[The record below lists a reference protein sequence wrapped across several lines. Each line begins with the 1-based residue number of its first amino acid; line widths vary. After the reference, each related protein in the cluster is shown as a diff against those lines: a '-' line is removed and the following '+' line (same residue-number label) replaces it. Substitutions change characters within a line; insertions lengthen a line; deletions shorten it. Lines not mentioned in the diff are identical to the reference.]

1 MSDSM
6 REEQMKP
13 ACREK
18 KVKAQKPLD
27 CTLDCEL
34 YDSKG
39 RTGLTGDPQ
48 PRTRGKKDDAI
59 LRASEDRKLN
69 ARGQSA
75 EDVEADQILGE
86 FFSALEAGDLSENLM
101 GLSGSLGRRSWE
113 ERPGNK
119 TDAFNELLEDME
131 SIERAVT
138 EETRESHSTA
148 AEAVATVRLREADWA
163 WSDIRHP
170 RRIPTLGRKIGD
182 VRAQEEDF
190 KRRHQDIRSLLCA
203 SGNQLKR
210 AVVRVFRI
218 RRNL

>member
-1 MSDSM
+1 M

-18 KVKAQKPLD
+18 KVKAQEPLD
-27 CTLDCEL
+27 CTLDCER

-39 RTGLTGDPQ
+39 KTGLTGKPQ
-48 PRTRGKKDDAI
+48 PRTRGKKDDAV

-113 ERPGNK
+113 ERAGIK

-131 SIERAVT
+131 SIDRAVT

-170 RRIPTLGRKIGD
+170 RRILTLGRKIGD
-182 VRAQEEDF
+182 VRAQNEDP
-190 KRRHQDIRSLLCA
+190 KRRHQDIRNLLCA

-218 RRNL
+218 HRNL

>member
-1 MSDSM
+1 M
-6 REEQMKP
+6 REESMKP

-27 CTLDCEL
+27 CTLDCER

-39 RTGLTGDPQ
+39 KIGLTGEPQ
-48 PRTRGKKDDAI
+48 PRTSGKKDDAV
-59 LRASEDRKLN
+59 LRASEDRNLS
-69 ARGQSA
+69 AGGQSA
-75 EDVEADQILGE
+75 DDVEADQILGE

-101 GLSGSLGRRSWE
+101 GLSGSLGRRSSE
-113 ERPGNK
+113 ERPGIK

-148 AEAVATVRLREADWA
+148 AEAVATVRLRKADWA
-163 WSDIRHP
+163 WSDIHHH
-170 RRIPTLGRKIGD
+170 RRIPTLGRIIGD
-182 VRAQEEDF
+182 VRAQKDDP

-218 RRNL
+218 HRNL